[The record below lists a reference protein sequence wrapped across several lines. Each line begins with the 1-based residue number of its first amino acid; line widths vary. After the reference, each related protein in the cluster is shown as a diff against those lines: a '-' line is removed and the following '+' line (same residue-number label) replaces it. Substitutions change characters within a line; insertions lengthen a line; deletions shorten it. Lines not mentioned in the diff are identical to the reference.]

1 MDDELAI
8 RRVIIICV
16 SPRFLASSAMHAP
29 VVKASTIITTFSD
42 STAATLGEGGGNDV
56 RPVS

>member
-8 RRVIIICV
+8 RRVIIIC
-16 SPRFLASSAMHAP
+16 ASSAMHAP